1 MRTITYNDE
10 AAPWSR
16 NNHLMGARSLLSSDD
31 SDNCSRTLCRTRTE
45 ININQATV

>member
-16 NNHLMGARSLLSSDD
+16 SSHLMGTILLPSRDDIIISSLEPLWEPLD
-31 SDNCSRTLCRTRTE
+31 
-45 ININQATV
+45 